1 MNGDPGQFETIG
13 SRLGFRIVNDTAT
26 AIELTWRG
34 PRFPAFL
41 CLGIAGVLLAVS
53 IPIVQAIQLRG
64 FTGAAGSLWYFP
76 LMNIVL
82 FGIAIYLITQHRTI
96 SIDAGQKRVTLQRRS
111 AWRVHRL
118 TLDFTDIARIVLGT
132 DRVESGFALAG
143 STASQAFPVPSLR
156 IVTVEGGTV
165 LLDRG
170 SQRRLEELA
179 QRIGAKLGRAIDTE
193 AA

>member
-1 MNGDPGQFETIG
+1 MQGDPTQFETIG
-13 SRLGFRIVNDTAT
+13 SRLGFRVVNDTAST
-26 AIELTWRG
+26 LELAWRG

-41 CLGIAGVLLAVS
+41 CLSIAVVLLTIS

-76 LMNIVL
+76 LMNIIL
-82 FGIAIYLITQHRTI
+82 FGIAIYLITQHRMI
-96 SIDAGQKRVTLQRRS
+96 IIDVAQKRVTLQRRS

-118 TLDFTDIARIVLGT
+118 TLDFAEIERIVLGT
-132 DRVESGFALAG
+132 DHVESGFALAG

-156 IVTVEGGTV
+156 VETAQRATV

-170 SQRRLEELA
+170 SKRRLEEVA
-179 QRIGAKLGRAIDTE
+179 QRIGAKLGRAVET
-193 AA
+193 A